1 MSRPNNM
8 FKKTGLIVIVAAA
21 IFIAYNLFSQI
32 LQAVKSSER
41 LTSEAEDLFKLEA
54 KNKQL
59 KVKLSQISSPEF
71 IEKEARNKL
80 GLAKP
85 GETVI
90 IIPDQKIKEVLAS
103 GSATEVKRLPNPLGW
118 LKVFFK

>member
-8 FKKTGLIVIVAAA
+8 FKRIGLIIAVSVA
-21 IFIAYNLFSQI
+21 IFIAYNLLSQI

-41 LTSEAEDLFKLEA
+41 LSSEAEDLFKLEA

-59 KVKLSQISSPEF
+59 KSKLSQIRSPEF

-90 IIPDQKIKEVLAS
+90 IIPDEKIKAILQAS
-103 GSATEVKRLPNPLGW
+103 SSAQIRLPNPLGW
-118 LKVFFK
+118 WRLFFK

>member
-1 MSRPNNM
+1 M
-8 FKKTGLIVIVAAA
+8 FKRIGLIIAVSVA
-21 IFIAYNLFSQI
+21 IFIAYNLLSQI

-54 KNKQL
+54 KNKEL
-59 KVKLSQISSPEF
+59 KIKLSQIKSPEF

-80 GLAKP
+80 GLSKP

-90 IIPDQKIKEVLAS
+90 IIPDEKIQEVLAS
-103 GSATEVKRLPNPLGW
+103 SSAKEQKRLPNPLGW

>member
-1 MSRPNNM
+1 M
-8 FKKTGLIVIVAAA
+8 IIAASL
-21 IFIAYNLFSQI
+21 FIAYNLLSQI

-41 LTSEAEDLFKLEA
+41 LSSEAEDLFKLEA
-54 KNKQL
+54 KNKEL
-59 KVKLSQISSPEF
+59 KAKLSQIRSPEF

-90 IIPDQKIKEVLAS
+90 IIPDEKIRAILQATP
-103 GSATEVKRLPNPLGW
+103 SAQTRLSNPLGW
-118 LKVFFK
+118 WRLFFR